1 MTTKTLQTLLRR
13 RGFYIIVGLLY
24 DYPDGFTLKDLR
36 NQLEER
42 KSHYN
47 NYTRVKE
54 MLLKIKLITYFLD
67 GKNRKNIKLTDLGRE
82 TWETINKLVREVEET

>member
-24 DYPDGFTLKDLR
+24 DYPDGLTLKKLR
-36 NQLEER
+36 EELDTR

-47 NYTRVKE
+47 NYLRVKE
-54 MLLKIKLITYFLD
+54 MLLKIKLIMYFLD
-67 GKNRKNIKLTDLGRE
+67 SDNKKCQTHETRE
-82 TWETINKLVREVEET
+82 GYVGEDERDS

>member
-24 DYPDGFTLKDLR
+24 DYPDGLTLKKLR
-36 NQLEER
+36 EELDTR

-47 NYTRVKE
+47 NYLRVKE
-54 MLLKIKLITYFLD
+54 MLLKIKLIMYFLD
-67 GKNRKNIKLTDLGRE
+67 SDNKKMSNSRNSGGLRGR
-82 TWETINKLVREVEET
+82 R